1 MGKSCYEKSEEN
13 TQYPTNNEISDEIN
27 RIFGI
32 LFSKKNKKITKE
44 EFNNFLKY
52 MKDYEN
58 QLYFLEKM
66 NKARSFGR
74 VQKDKF
80 QYLKK
85 IFAFIFNLF
94 NLDNFSKEQLKI
106 VQLILILS
114 KTFYYDKG
122 IIKTKKIYLIEN
134 LKSQTILKKIKFW
147 RGLLEFIIKEDINNA
162 KKNENFDLEVLKTNT
177 AYGKMLYVISE
188 MVEIGLE
195 KEEIEIFIQDSFEK
209 YTIPEPLQNIVNSVF
224 EEQMSKKFK

>member
-13 TQYPTNNEISDEIN
+13 IKYPTNNEISDEIN

-52 MKDYEN
+52 MKDYKN

-66 NKARSFGR
+66 NKDRSFGR

-80 QYLKK
+80 QYLEK